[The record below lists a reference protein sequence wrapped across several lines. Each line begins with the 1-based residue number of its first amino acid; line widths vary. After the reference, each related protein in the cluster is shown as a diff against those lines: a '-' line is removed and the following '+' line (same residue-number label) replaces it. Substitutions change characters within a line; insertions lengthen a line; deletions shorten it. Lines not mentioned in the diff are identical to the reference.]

1 MRESSLAPQP
11 TTPVATRWR
20 RIRTPI
26 PVPESTP
33 AIERL
38 RRVEPR
44 SMTAMPPIVWHEAE
58 GFCVRDPYGNQWID
72 LSSGIVMANAGH
84 GHPRIV
90 AAIHQAADAKLL
102 ASYAFPTDVR
112 TRLLAKVVALAPV
125 EDAKAIVYCAGTE
138 ATECAMAL
146 MRRHGRGISP
156 KKVGILSFADGYH
169 GRTLSASLAGGSP
182 GANDWIAREQVG
194 HYQISFPFCPRCP
207 WGRDCYDDCG
217 ESCFHHCLNSLAT
230 HGIEPEQ
237 IAGIIAEP
245 APGWATWPIPRDFA
259 QAMRTCAAK
268 YDILITFDEVQCGC
282 ARTGRFFGFEHTGVI
297 PDLIVLGKGLTSSL
311 PVSALVGPA
320 WLMDLPA
327 PGEMSSTHGGNPVC
341 AAAALANLEV
351 IEEEHLADR
360 AAATGA
366 AVLEKLRQLQ
376 HDWPEYIR
384 SIHGPGLF
392 ISIHLQVP
400 NTGEPYLELADAV
413 VAEAVRRGVLMF
425 PTSRGFLKF
434 VPPLCIE
441 LEAALEAVD
450 VIQESF
456 EACVQKVVAPAP
468 QQGSDPLVSA
478 LCSGSKYEE

>member
-1 MRESSLAPQP
+1 MHPQP
-11 TTPVATRWR
+11 TTPVTTRWR
-20 RIRTPI
+20 RIQTPI
-26 PVPESTP
+26 PVPESIA

-72 LSSGIVMANAGH
+72 LTSGIVMANAGH

-90 AAIHQAADAKLL
+90 EAIHLAADAKLL
-102 ASYAFPTDVR
+102 ASYAFPTEVR
-112 TRLLAKVVALAPV
+112 TRVLAKLVALAPW
-125 EDAKAIVYCAGTE
+125 EDAKAILYCAGTE

-146 MRRHGRGISP
+146 MRRHGRSISP

-169 GRTLSASLAGGSP
+169 GRTLSANLAGGRP

-194 HYQISFPFCPRCP
+194 HYQIPFPFCPRCP
-207 WGRDCYDDCG
+207 WGRDCYDECG
-217 ESCFHHCLNSLAT
+217 ESCFRECLNSLAT
-230 HGIEPEQ
+230 QGIEPEQ
-237 IAGIIAEP
+237 IAGVIVEP
-245 APGWATWPIPRDFA
+245 VPGWATWPIPKDFA
-259 QAMRTCAAK
+259 RAMRTWAAEH
-268 YDILITFDEVQCGC
+268 DILVTFDEVQCGC
-282 ARTGRFFGFEHTGVI
+282 ARTGRFFGFEHTGAV

-341 AAAALANLEV
+341 AAAALANLNV
-351 IEEEHLADR
+351 IEEEHLADHS
-360 AAATGA
+360 AVTGA
-366 AVLEKLRQLQ
+366 AVLERLRQLQ
-376 HDWPEYIR
+376 RDWPEYVC
-384 SIHGPGLF
+384 SVHGPGLF

-400 NTGEPYLELADAV
+400 GTREPNVELADAV
-413 VAEAVRRGVLMF
+413 VAAAVCRGVLMF
-425 PTSRGFLKF
+425 PTGRGFLKF

-450 VIQESF
+450 VIRESL
-456 EACVQKVVAPAP
+456 EACVREAA
-468 QQGSDPLVSA
+468 GLAS
-478 LCSGSKYEE
+478 EEVGAE